1 MEKNSK
7 SMFKGIANQIQVK
20 TLNDDFHDQVK
31 SRILNKMAVVF
42 YKKLADQPYDMPQ
55 FHTT

>member
-7 SMFKGIANQIQVK
+7 SVFKGTANQIQVK